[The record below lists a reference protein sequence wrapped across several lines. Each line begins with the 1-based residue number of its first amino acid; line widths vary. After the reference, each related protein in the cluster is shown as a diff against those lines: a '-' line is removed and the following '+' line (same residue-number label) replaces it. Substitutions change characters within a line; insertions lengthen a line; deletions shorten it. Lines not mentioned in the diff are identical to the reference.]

1 MILKSFSKI
10 NLTLGVNSKVKRKHF
25 HQIESVFCLTNLY
38 DEIAIK
44 KIKKRNDVI
53 KIKGKFAR
61 QINKKNNSGKV
72 IIEYKSLDQFDLI
85 SKKLRK

>member
-10 NLTLGVNSKVKRKHF
+10 NLTLGVNSKIKRKHF

-38 DEIAIK
+38 DEITIK
-44 KIKKRNDVI
+44 KIKKRNDVV

-61 QINKKNNSGKV
+61 QINKKNNSVTKTLK
-72 IIEYKSLDQFDLI
+72 I
-85 SKKLRK
+85 LRKKKSN